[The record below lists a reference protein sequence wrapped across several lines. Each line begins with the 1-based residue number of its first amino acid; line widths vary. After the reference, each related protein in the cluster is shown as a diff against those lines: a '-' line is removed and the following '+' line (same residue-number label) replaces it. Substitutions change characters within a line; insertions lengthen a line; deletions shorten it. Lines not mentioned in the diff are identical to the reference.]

1 MSERHKTLSIQ
12 LGKLKEETE
21 QMTEQLIKHGEDM
34 IALLKELESWVP
46 QFDGYKELEY
56 HDYFQKFHM
65 DPKPPIGKFLTDR
78 QGGLWLAVDNSIG
91 ESFMWYFFNKQQA
104 VAWLESRE

>member
-1 MSERHKTLSIQ
+1 MSERHKLLATQ

-21 QMTEQLIKHGEDM
+21 EMTKMLIKHGEDM
-34 IALLKELESWVP
+34 ISLLKELEAWVP
-46 QFDGYKELEY
+46 AFNGYRELEY

-78 QGGLWLAVDNSIG
+78 QGGLWLAIDNSTG
-91 ESFMWYFFNKQQA
+91 ETFMWYFFNKQQA
-104 VAWLESRE
+104 IAWLESR

>member
-1 MSERHKTLSIQ
+1 MSERHKLLAIQ

-21 QMTEQLIKHGEDM
+21 KMTEQLENHK
-34 IALLKELESWVP
+34 KEMETLFKQLESWVP

-56 HDYFQKFHM
+56 HDYFQKFHL
-65 DPKPPIGKFLTDR
+65 DPVQPIGKFITDR
-78 QGGLWLAVDNSIG
+78 QGGLWLAIDNSTG

-104 VAWLESRE
+104 VAWLESR